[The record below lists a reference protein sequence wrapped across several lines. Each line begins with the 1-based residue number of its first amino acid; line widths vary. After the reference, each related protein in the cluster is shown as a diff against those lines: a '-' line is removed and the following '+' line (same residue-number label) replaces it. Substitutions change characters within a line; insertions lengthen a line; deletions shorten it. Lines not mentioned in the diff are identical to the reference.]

1 MAKLAPWPG
10 NARGT
15 LLALLPEP
23 CSSWMAQM
31 AQKRHRQ
38 SSFAL
43 EKRWLN
49 WDYIEEL
56 EWDY

>member
-1 MAKLAPWPG
+1 
-10 NARGT
+10 
-15 LLALLPEP
+15 
-23 CSSWMAQM
+23 MAQM